1 MSINQLIWNGPQK
14 TLHLYTPYFP
24 GVVVIKPP
32 HEHDLCRWPRLD
44 PLIVGVCAGECVC
57 WPSGCVLAA
66 GYPTSKS
73 KSKSKSKSEPNCQ
86 QSRSDPSQAKDT
98 YIRQHTPANS
108 HCPHSPCHSPQHMP
122 HSPTK
127 APSLSN
133 IPCSIE
139 RAHNHAHS
147 VSTCAFWPPS
157 GNWQYQYP
165 IPNNRYQNQMQ
176 LQINAPCGGGFFP
189 KKVCAQ
195 RSCQKWACNWNSLLA
210 KQHTRTCG
218 DQV

>member
-1 MSINQLIWNGPQK
+1 M
-14 TLHLYTPYFP
+14 
-24 GVVVIKPP
+24 
-32 HEHDLCRWPRLD
+32 
-44 PLIVGVCAGECVC
+44 
-57 WPSGCVLAA
+57 LAKWVRSRSWIPDVQVQIQIQDQVRA
-66 GYPTSKS
+66 ELPAITIR
-73 KSKSKSKSEPNCQ
+73 SEP
-86 QSRSDPSQAKDT
+86 SQR
-98 YIRQHTPANS
+98 YIHTAAHTCELSLPAF
-108 HCPHSPCHSPQHMP
+108 PLPLPQHMP

-195 RSCQKWACNWNSLLA
+195 RSCQKWVCNWNSLLA